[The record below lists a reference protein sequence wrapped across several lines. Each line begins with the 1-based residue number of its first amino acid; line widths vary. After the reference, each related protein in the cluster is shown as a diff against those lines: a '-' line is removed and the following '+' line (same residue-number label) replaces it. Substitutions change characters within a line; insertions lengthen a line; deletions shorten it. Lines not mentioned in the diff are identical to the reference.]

1 MRTRIVAGLLLVPL
15 FILIIL
21 GGLPLYIGEA
31 IIISIAI
38 NEFYKAFEQ
47 KEIKPLYYIGYIFSF
62 YLLIKNYFKL
72 PIFYTYSMV
81 FILFLISIVSILRVR
96 RNIIDII
103 VTFFGIFYVAILI
116 DFIVLTMDNFDMGK
130 IYVWLIFIIAFMTDT
145 FAYFAGYL
153 FGKHKLIPK
162 VSPKKTVEGSVGG
175 ILGSTL
181 ICMVFGYFFKIDLA
195 VIIFLGFFGSIVA
208 QFGDLFA
215 SSIKRYVGI
224 KDYGKLIPGH
234 GGILDRF
241 DSVILVSPF
250 VYSVINLFIN

>member
-145 FAYFAGYL
+145 FAYFSGYL